1 MNRDI
6 DIYHIYLG
14 ANVIVK
20 RHGENARLH
29 ATMRANAMLKAG
41 DLDAHAVWKRIRR
54 AIEELQRVEPK
65 SSEAMHY

>member
-20 RHGENARLH
+20 RHGEKARLH
-29 ATMRANAMLKAG
+29 AAMRADAMLKAG
-41 DLDAHAVWKRIRR
+41 DLDAHAVWKRILR
-54 AIEELQRVEPK
+54 AIEDLQRAGPK
-65 SSEAMHY
+65 PGEAVH